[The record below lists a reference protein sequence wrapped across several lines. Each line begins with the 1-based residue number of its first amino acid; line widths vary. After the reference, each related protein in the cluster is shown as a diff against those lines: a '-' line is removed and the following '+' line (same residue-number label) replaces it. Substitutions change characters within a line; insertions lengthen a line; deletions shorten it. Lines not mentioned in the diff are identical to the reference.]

1 MARHQPPRR
10 ARRGPAPSPAP
21 DQERRG
27 LRVPWRVG
35 LLVALVAAAGF
46 VLASRP
52 SRQEP
57 TAATTAGAATPVAS
71 HASGPHAT
79 GIPRLVDVG
88 ADRCIPCKAMAPILA
103 SLRTEYAGRMQ
114 VDFIDV
120 WKDPSAGEPYRIY
133 SIPTQ
138 IFYDEHG
145 RELTRHQGFLS
156 KEDILA
162 TWKRVGYD
170 FTAAAPAGPAS

>member
-1 MARHQPPRR
+1 MARPQPPRR

-35 LLVALVAAAGF
+35 LLVALVAAAG
-46 VLASRP
+46 LSASRP
-52 SRQEP
+52 SARSRRRHGRRRD
-57 TAATTAGAATPVAS
+57 ASVAS
-71 HASGPHAT
+71 HARPSRDRNPAARGRGRGPVHPLQGDGPH
-79 GIPRLVDVG
+79 PRQPAHRACAGPD
-88 ADRCIPCKAMAPILA
+88 
-103 SLRTEYAGRMQ
+103 AGRLHRRL
-114 VDFIDV
+114 
-120 WKDPSAGEPYRIY
+120 KDPSAGEPYRIY